1 MASGL
6 ITTDAIVVGG
16 GPAGSTCAW
25 KLKRAGMDCLVLDRE
40 TFPRTKLCAGWITPE
55 VVADLEMDP
64 GTYPH
69 GFLTFPGLKIHVFGL
84 TFTLD
89 SPEHSIR
96 RREFDHWLLERS
108 GAEVADHYVQD
119 IRREDGFYVIDDTY
133 RCTYL
138 VGAGGTRC
146 PVYRTLFADAH
157 PRGKEL
163 RVVALER
170 EFPFQ
175 WRDGDCH
182 LWFFQGG
189 LPGYSWYVPKA
200 GGHLNVG
207 VGGSALGIK
216 QRRDTIKNHWG
227 AFTRALDSG
236 GLVDG
241 VDLGADGF
249 SYYLRGDRDIPRVD
263 NAFVIGDAA
272 GLATRDLCE
281 GIGPAV
287 QSGLRAAASIV
298 HGAPYT
304 LTGVPRYSAANKLV
318 RRLIEYKIVGRRR
331 AVS

>member
-1 MASGL
+1 M
-6 ITTDAIVVGG
+6 ITTDVLIVGG

-40 TFPRTKLCAGWITPE
+40 TFPRAKLCAGWITPE

-64 GTYPH
+64 AAYPH

-84 TFTLD
+84 TFTLR

-96 RREFDHWLLERS
+96 RREFDHWLLQRS
-108 GAEVADHYVQD
+108 GAKVATHYVQS
-119 IRREDGFYVIDDTY
+119 IRREADGSYIVDDTY

-157 PRGKEL
+157 PRGKAL
-163 RVVALER
+163 QVVALEQ
-170 EFPFQ
+170 EFPFE
-175 WRDGDCH
+175 WSDGDCH

-207 VGGSALGIK
+207 IGGSAQGLK
-216 QRRDTIKNHWG
+216 RRGDAIRNHWG
-227 AFTRALDSG
+227 GLARTLDDG
-236 GLVDG
+236 GLVRDHTFDTG
-241 VDLGADGF
+241 GY
-249 SYYLRGDRDIPRVD
+249 SYYLRGDRDIPRMD

-287 QSGLRAAASIV
+287 QSGLRAADSILD
-298 HGAPYT
+298 GAPYT
-304 LTGVPRYSAANKLV
+304 LDGIPRYSAANKLV
-318 RRLIEYKIVGRRR
+318 RRLIEYKIVGR
-331 AVS
+331 AAA